1 MTSNVETVAIQT
13 GVISPGEL
21 TESIEQAR
29 QRHVS
34 LLDLVIGEKKY
45 SEDALAEGLAQ
56 WLKLPRVRLASVTL
70 EPEAAKVISEELA
83 LKHLCLPLKIEGG
96 TLVLAM
102 ADPADYDAVQD
113 VQFASGYSVR
123 PVVATRVEILDGIQE
138 VYATEDRM
146 QDFLANVADAADFRI
161 LSEEAEKV
169 DLDNMDSRS
178 AAELAPVIKMV
189 NLVLQEGIKA
199 HASDIH
205 IEPGLN
211 SLHARFRVDG
221 VLREYTDLPKWL
233 HNPLVSR
240 LKILAELDIA
250 ERRLPQDGRIKVQFQ
265 KKSIDI
271 RVSTLPTHF
280 GEKVVLR
287 ILGSTTI
294 PDLRIMGMSTPQL
307 SALQHA
313 LDQPQGLILV
323 TGPTGSGKSTS
334 LYSMLVKRQSPKVN
348 IVTVEDPIEY
358 QLPGINQVQ
367 VNVRAGLT
375 FAGCLRSILRQDPD
389 VILVGEVRDL
399 ETAEITFQAAMTG
412 HLVLSTLHT
421 NSSLSAITRLLDLGV
436 DPFLI
441 ASSVN
446 LIVAQRLARRICVQC
461 KEPYSPPDAL
471 LEKLR
476 IERGDF
482 AFQRGR
488 GCAACGNT
496 GYSGRFG
503 IFEMLRMTGVL
514 KELVRRKAS
523 EAELR
528 KAASAAGT
536 RFLLEEALAKVR
548 EGVTDLEELLR
559 VIELQP
565 DEIIHCPRC
574 HSFIHMDF
582 RTCPYCMYG
591 LRNLCEY
598 CGQELKPEWKVC
610 PYCSKPMRQE
620 SSTEDAQKILGES
633 AGIPALPAGQTSAT
647 DEAPKMLGDGGS
659 APPLSADQISAID
672 ETPQVTG
679 QGTAFQQRVEGQ
691 PGAIP
696 RQPELR
702 PSPKKPKILIVD
714 DDEGIKRVIGK
725 AIEMLPLETDIVTAA
740 DGLEALEKIE
750 QQQVDLVIVDVMM
763 PRMDGFG
770 VCRRLR
776 EDIRTAFVP
785 IMMLTA
791 SPDES
796 TRTKGYLVGTDDY
809 VSKPFS
815 IADLN
820 ARVMRLL
827 RRTYGL

>member
-1 MTSNVETVAIQT
+1 MTNNLETVALQT
-13 GVISPGEL
+13 GIISPSEL
-21 TESIEQAR
+21 AESIEQAR
-29 QRHVS
+29 QQHVS
-34 LLDLVIGEKKY
+34 LFDLVIGEKKY
-45 SEDALAEGLAQ
+45 SEDALAEGFTQ

-70 EPEAAKVISEELA
+70 EPEAAKAITEELA
-83 LKHLCLPLKIEGG
+83 LKHLCLPLKIEGR

-161 LSEEAEKV
+161 LSQQAEKL
-169 DLDNMDSRS
+169 DLDNMDSRN

-189 NLVLQEGIKA
+189 NLVLQEAIKA

-205 IEPGLN
+205 MEPGLN
-211 SLHARFRVDG
+211 SLNVRFRVDG

-233 HNPLVSR
+233 NHPLVSR

-250 ERRLPQDGRIKVQFQ
+250 ERRLPQDGRVRVQFQ
-265 KKSIDI
+265 GKPIDI

-287 ILGSTTI
+287 ILGSSTI
-294 PDLRIMGMSTPQL
+294 PDMKSLGISTSQL
-307 SALQHA
+307 SALEHA
-313 LDQPQGLILV
+313 LDQPQGLVLV

-358 QLPGINQVQ
+358 QLPAINQVQ

-389 VILVGEVRDL
+389 VILVGEIRDL

-446 LIVAQRLARRICVQC
+446 LIVAQRLARCICVQC
-461 KEPYSPPDAL
+461 KEQYSPPNPL

-476 IERGDF
+476 IEKGDYV
-482 AFQRGR
+482 FQRGR
-488 GCAACGNT
+488 GCAACGKT
-496 GYSGRFG
+496 GYAGRVG
-503 IFEMLRMTGVL
+503 IFETLRMTATL
-514 KELVRRKAS
+514 KELIRRKAS

-548 EGVTDLEELLR
+548 EGVTDLEELVR

-574 HSFIHMDF
+574 NSFIHMDF
-582 RTCPYCMYG
+582 RSCPYCMHL
-591 LRNLCEY
+591 LRNACEF
-598 CGQELKPEWKVC
+598 CGQELKPEWKLC
-610 PYCSKPMRQE
+610 PYCSRSMRQE
-620 SSTEDAQKILGES
+620 SDTEDMQKMLGEGS
-633 AGIPALPAGQTSAT
+633 SVQSRFPGQLSAT
-647 DEAPKMLGDGGS
+647 DKTPRMLGQGS
-659 APPLSADQISAID
+659 ALPQRSDGEDPA
-672 ETPQVTG
+672 TPG
-679 QGTAFQQRVEGQ
+679 
-691 PGAIP
+691 
-696 RQPELR
+696 QPEL
-702 PSPKKPKILIVD
+702 PPAAKKPRILIVD

-725 AIEMLPLETDIVTAA
+725 ALKMLPLETDIVTAA
-740 DGLEALEKIE
+740 DGIEALEKIE
-750 QQQVDLVIVDVMM
+750 QHPVDLVIVDVMM
-763 PRMDGFG
+763 PRMDGLG

-785 IMMLTA
+785 VMMLTA

-796 TRTKGYLVGTDDY
+796 IRTKGYLVGTDDY

-815 IADLN
+815 TSDLN